1 MLRTYQFDH
10 PTTNE
15 SRLLDGWSY
24 LWASLFGPFY
34 VVVRG
39 FPVHA
44 LAMIPIS
51 AAIAVTAFVGF
62 GFVDWI
68 LGSQLITIIA
78 LFSTPVLALGAQG
91 VAAVEIVRVG
101 YRRRGWREGY

>member
-68 LGSQLITIIA
+68 LGSQLITMIA
-78 LFSTPVLALGAQG
+78 LFATPILALAAQG
-91 VAAVEIVRVG
+91 VAAIEIVRVG